1 MQKLLSPLVL
11 ILTLV
16 FHCRSSGSAD
26 LARYAGKGA
35 NSENGYLTFYAQ
47 GQKLSARTQAT
58 GKLRAY
64 LLAAM
69 REPDLKLSCSAWDC
83 VAAALSSMSS
93 SDRSPLYAYAVYHL
107 AAFAEQQNYPREASE
122 ILAQVGDAPQPL
134 ARRVSLL
141 QGRLLLLTAVAAPA
155 RAEHWQKH
163 ADKFS
168 DAESLYQAAHGL
180 DMAGDKRG
188 AGQLAWRA
196 LEKPEA
202 DFPFAQSGLLLRNLL
217 GQAIYTQPSALQ
229 RIRLMEALRVAKDR
243 ASAAKLWQTLSRE
256 RLSGKEQ
263 LLFTQ
268 YAARLLTDK
277 GNFAELSRTVAGA
290 GAEFLA
296 ADNEKPA
303 LDICERL
310 LKKKQFALV
319 RNLFPLEP
327 ATKAAYQC
335 RLRLAQ
341 RSSDYSP
348 AARSLAARYI
358 AEFDAESTLAE
369 RIFLRSCLPG
379 VGTHHENWDIACLEE
394 LRQVSV
400 QKNLG
405 AGARYF
411 LARHYDS
418 AGDTAKVRELLTEL
432 ALNYSDDYYFY
443 RLMERPISAQKT
455 WAQSYRSDGTRLG
468 YLLEVLLTGD
478 VARARDLHQMAEL
491 SKFESEIAQLAGR
504 LDDDRLMALLLLAAD
519 SRDEMRELLRSEEK
533 PGIYKLLAA
542 MGVVAQKPDM
552 ALYGAK
558 MLVRDS
564 KLRPFLFEIPG
575 TLRAMLYPQ
584 AYGAYVETY
593 AAKNQIER
601 AEVFAL
607 IRQESQFFAGAIS
620 VAKAQGLMQILPS
633 TAELLAAKEG
643 LGDYNLLKPED
654 NIRLGTSFMRDI
666 RKAYAA
672 DFTGLAIAYNAGPGR
687 LQQWRK
693 KYSNDDDIFVE
704 EIPFQETYHYV
715 RVLLADRARYRALL
729 SGK

>member
-1 MQKLLSPLVL
+1 MQKLPSLLVL
-11 ILTLV
+11 ILSFV
-16 FHCRSSGSAD
+16 FYCRSSGGAD

-35 NSENGYLTFYAQ
+35 NGEDGYLTFYSQ
-47 GQKLSARTQAT
+47 GQKLSARTQAI

-64 LLAAM
+64 LLSAM
-69 REPDLKLSCSAWDC
+69 REPDLKLSCAAWDC
-83 VAAALSSMSS
+83 VASALSAIKGSE
-93 SDRSPLYAYAVYHL
+93 RSPLYSYAVYHL
-107 AAFAEQQNYPREASE
+107 AAFAEQQNYPREALA
-122 ILAQVGDAPQPL
+122 ILAQLGDTPQPL

-141 QGRLLLLTAVAAPA
+141 QGRLLQSSAASASA
-155 RAEHWQKH
+155 RAEHWQSH
-163 ADKFS
+163 VNKFT
-168 DAESLYQAAHGL
+168 DAESLYLAAHGL

-188 AGQLAWRA
+188 AEQLAWRA

-217 GQAIYTQPSALQ
+217 GQAIYSRPAVLQ
-229 RIRLMEALRVAKDR
+229 RIRLMEALRVAKDY
-243 ASAAKLWQTLSRE
+243 ASAVKLWQSIGREKLSAKE
-256 RLSGKEQ
+256 RK
-263 LLFTQ
+263 LFTQ
-268 YAARLLTDK
+268 YAARLLADK
-277 GNFAELSRTVAGA
+277 GNFAELARTVSAAGA
-290 GAEFLA
+290 AFLVAE
-296 ADNEKPA
+296 NEKPA

-310 LKKKQFALV
+310 LKKKQYPLV
-319 RNLFPLEP
+319 RNLFPIEP

-348 AARSLAARYI
+348 AARTLAARYI
-358 AEFDAESTLAE
+358 AEFDSESTLAE

-379 VGTHHENWDIACLEE
+379 VGTRHERWDVGCLEQ
-394 LRQVSV
+394 LRQVTA

-411 LARHYDS
+411 LARHYDR
-418 AGDTAKVRELLTEL
+418 AGDSAKVREILKEL
-432 ALNYSDDYYFY
+432 AQNYSDDYYFF
-443 RLMERPISAQKT
+443 RLMERPLREQKAWSAE
-455 WAQSYRSDGTRLG
+455 YRSDGTRPG

-478 VARARDLHQMAEL
+478 VAHARALPEMGEL
-491 SKFESEIAQLAGR
+491 KALEREITEWAGS
-504 LDDDRLMALLLLAAD
+504 LDGDRVTALLLLAAD

-533 PGIYKLLAA
+533 PAVYKLLAA
-542 MGVVAQKPDM
+542 LGVVSQKPDI

-564 KLRPFLFEIPG
+564 KLRPFLFEIPAQ
-575 TLRAMLYPQ
+575 LRGMLYPQ
-584 AYGAYVETY
+584 EYSAYVDKHAE
-593 AAKNQIER
+593 KNQLER
-601 AEVFAL
+601 AEVYAL

-620 VAKAQGLMQILPS
+620 VANAQGLMQVLPA

-643 LGDYNLLKPED
+643 LNDYNLLNPEH
-654 NIRLGTSFMRDI
+654 NIRLGTVFMRDI
-666 RKAYAA
+666 RKSYAA

-687 LQQWRK
+687 LVQWRK
-693 KYSNDDDIFVE
+693 KLSHDDDIFVE

>member
-1 MQKLLSPLVL
+1 MQKLLSSLVL

-26 LARYAGKGA
+26 LARYAGTGA

-64 LLAAM
+64 LLSAM

-83 VAAALSSMSS
+83 VASVLSAIRG
-93 SDRSPLYAYAVYHL
+93 SDRSPLYGYAVYHL
-107 AAFAEQQNYPREASE
+107 AAFAEQQNYPREALA
-122 ILAQVGDAPQPL
+122 ILAHASDTPQPL
-134 ARRVSLL
+134 ARRISLL
-141 QGRLLLLTAVAAPA
+141 RGRLLLLNGAPA
-155 RAEHWQKH
+155 ATRAEHWQKH
-163 ADKFS
+163 ADTYS
-168 DAESLYQAAHGL
+168 DAESLYLAAHGL

-188 AGQLAWRA
+188 ATQLAWRA

-202 DFPFAQSGLLLRNLL
+202 DFPFAQSGLLLRNVL
-217 GQAIYTQPSALQ
+217 GQAIYTQPSVAQ

-243 ASAAKLWQTLSRE
+243 ASAAKLWQSLRGE
-256 RLSGKEQ
+256 KLSGRDQ

-268 YAARLLTDK
+268 YAARLLADK
-277 GNFAELSRTVAGA
+277 GNFADLARTVAAA
-290 GAEFLA
+290 GLEFLA
-296 ADNEKPA
+296 AENEKPA

-310 LKKKQFALV
+310 LKKKQFPMV
-319 RNLFPLEP
+319 RNLFPPEP
-327 ATKAAYQC
+327 ATKPAYQC
-335 RLRLAQ
+335 LLRLAQ

-348 AARSLAARYI
+348 SARALAARYI
-358 AEFDAESTLAE
+358 TEFDAESTLAE

-379 VGTHHENWDIACLEE
+379 VGTHHESWDIACLEQ
-394 LRQVSV
+394 LRSITR

-405 AGARYF
+405 GGARYF
-411 LARHYDS
+411 LARHYDG
-418 AGDTAKVRELLTEL
+418 AGETDKVRELLTEL
-432 ALNYSDDYYFY
+432 AQDYSDDYYFY
-443 RLMERPISAQKT
+443 RLMERPLSAQKA
-455 WAQSYRSDGTRLG
+455 WAQSHRSDGTRLG

-478 VARARDLHQMAEL
+478 VARARGLPETSQLKA
-491 SKFESEIAQLAGR
+491 FENDIAQLSGR
-504 LDDDRLMALLLLAAD
+504 LDGDRRLALLLLAAD

-533 PGIYKLLAA
+533 PEIYKVLAA
-542 MGVVAQKPDM
+542 LGVVAQKPDM

-558 MLVRDS
+558 MLIRDS
-564 KLRPFLFEIPG
+564 KLKPFLFEIPDS
-575 TLRAMLYPQ
+575 LRTMLYPQ
-584 AYGAYVETY
+584 AYGAYVEKY
-593 AAKNQIER
+593 AARNELEK

-620 VAKAQGLMQILPS
+620 PANAQGLMQVLPS

-643 LGDYNLLKPED
+643 LSDYDLLNAEH
-654 NIRLGTSFMRDI
+654 NIRLGTVFMRDI

-687 LQQWRK
+687 LQQWRR
-693 KYSNDDDIFVE
+693 KYSHDDDIFVE

-729 SGK
+729 AEK

>member
-16 FHCRSSGSAD
+16 VHCRSSGSAD
-26 LARYAGKGA
+26 LTRYAGKGA

-64 LLAAM
+64 LLSAM
-69 REPDLKLSCSAWDC
+69 REPDLRLTCSTWDC
-83 VAAALSSMSS
+83 VASALSATRG
-93 SDRSPLYAYAVYHL
+93 SDRSPLYSYAAYHL
-107 AAFAEQQNYPREASE
+107 AAFAEQQNYPREASAIIALVDE
-122 ILAQVGDAPQPL
+122 TAQPL

-141 QGRLLLLTAVAAPA
+141 RGRLLLLTAAPAPA

-163 ADKFS
+163 ADKFT
-168 DAESLYQAAHGL
+168 DPESLYLAAHGL
-180 DMAGDKRG
+180 DMAGEKRG
-188 AGQLAWRA
+188 AIELAWRA

-217 GQAIYTQPSALQ
+217 GQAIYTQPSAMQ

-243 ASAAKLWQTLSRE
+243 ASAVKLWQALSHE
-256 RLSGKEQ
+256 KLSGKEQ

-277 GNFAELSRTVAGA
+277 GNFAELTRTVAGA

-296 ADNEKPA
+296 AENEKPA

-310 LKKKQFALV
+310 LKKKQFAAV
-319 RNLFPLEP
+319 RHLFPLEP

-348 AARSLAARYI
+348 AARALAARYMT
-358 AEFDAESTLAE
+358 EFDSESTLAE
-369 RIFLRSCLPG
+369 RIFLRSCLPA
-379 VGTHHENWDIACLEE
+379 VGTHHESWDITCLEE
-394 LRQVSV
+394 LRSV
-400 QKNLG
+400 TAQKNLG

-411 LARHYDS
+411 LARHFDS
-418 AGDTAKVRELLTEL
+418 AGDTVKVRELLGEL
-432 ALNYSDDYYFY
+432 AQNYSDDYYFY
-443 RLMERPISAQKT
+443 RLMERPLSAQKA

-468 YLLEVLLTGD
+468 HLLEVLLTGD
-478 VARARDLHQMAEL
+478 VARARSLPEM
-491 SKFESEIAQLAGR
+491 AQLKTFENDIAKLSGR
-504 LDDDRLMALLLLAAD
+504 LDDDRLLALLLLAAD

-533 PGIYKLLAA
+533 PEIYKVLAA
-542 MGVVAQKPDM
+542 LGAVAQKPDM

-564 KLRPFLFEIPG
+564 KLRPFLFEIPD

-584 AYGAYVETY
+584 AYGAYVETQ
-593 AAKNQIER
+593 AAKNQLER

-620 VAKAQGLMQILPS
+620 VANAQGLMQILPS
-633 TAELLAAKEG
+633 TAELLAAREG
-643 LGDYNLLKPED
+643 LNDYNLLNPEH
-654 NIRLGTSFMRDI
+654 NIRLGTAFMRDI
-666 RKAYAA
+666 RRAYAA

-687 LQQWRK
+687 LLQWRK
-693 KYSNDDDIFVE
+693 KFSHDDDIFVE